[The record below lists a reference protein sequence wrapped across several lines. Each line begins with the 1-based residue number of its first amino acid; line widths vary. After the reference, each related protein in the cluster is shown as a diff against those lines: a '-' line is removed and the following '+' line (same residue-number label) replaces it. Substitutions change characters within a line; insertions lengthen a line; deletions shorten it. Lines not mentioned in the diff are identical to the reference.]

1 MTDPSAGAIQILQ
14 RTQPWVRFLSLLG
27 FTIVGLVSL
36 VGLGEAINLGTER
49 VEATPLLLVCP
60 LLSLAC
66 FFPAYYLHKYA
77 KRIRAFV
84 AQGHSVQLEAALQ
97 AQRAF
102 WRYTGI
108 IVLISIAIV
117 LVGAFLVVVRRIQ
130 I

>member
-27 FTIVGLVSL
+27 FTMMGLVGL
-36 VGLGEAINLGTER
+36 VGLGEGISVGTER
-49 VEATPLLLVCP
+49 VEATPLFLVYP
-60 LLSLAC
+60 LLSVTY

-77 KRIRAFV
+77 KRIRVFV
-84 AQGHSVQLEAALQ
+84 AQGHAVQLEAALE

-102 WRYTGI
+102 WKYTGI
-108 IVLISIAIV
+108 IVLISIAV
-117 LVGAFLVVVRRIQ
+117 ALVGAFLMVVRGIQ